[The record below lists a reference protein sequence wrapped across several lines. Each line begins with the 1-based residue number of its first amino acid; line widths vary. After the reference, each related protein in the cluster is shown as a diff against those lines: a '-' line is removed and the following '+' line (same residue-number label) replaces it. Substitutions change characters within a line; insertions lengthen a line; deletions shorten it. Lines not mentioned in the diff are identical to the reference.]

1 MEKERILWIA
11 GIVFVVL
18 MLFFGWC
25 YTKKSERTEK
35 IGWLVIGLLAA
46 AFVVFTI
53 WYHIPIRCWDHVQ
66 VVETNEQ
73 KECVIELELFI
84 RRSYL
89 RGTEV
94 SGWIC
99 TPQDTYG
106 SSWVG
111 EATRKNGRYY
121 CNTMFRAD
129 TMAWEPSF
137 DDCIYHLCVEFSRG
151 FDSVTDLELI
161 ERRQSDDETYWYTT
175 PATP

>member
-1 MEKERILWIA
+1 MENNRVFVIT
-11 GIVFVVL
+11 GIVFALL

-25 YTKKSERTEK
+25 YTKKSERAEK
-35 IGWLVIGLLAA
+35 IGWLVIGLLVL
-46 AFVVFTI
+46 AFVVFTV
-53 WYHIPIRCWDHVQ
+53 WYHIPIRCWDTVQ
-66 VVETNEQ
+66 VVDTVTR
-73 KECVIELELFI
+73 KEAVIELELFI

-89 RGTEV
+89 HGIEV

-106 SSWVG
+106 SSWAG
-111 EATRKNGRYY
+111 ATARKNGHYDVVG
-121 CNTMFRAD
+121 MFRSA
-129 TMAWEPSF
+129 TSAREPSF

-161 ERRQSDDETYWYTT
+161 EQRQSGDETYWYTT